1 MDKPRGECKKCVLL
15 RKQKW
20 RVENDERYKR
30 KAAEYRNRPEIK
42 TRQKQQSDAWYAK
55 PENKERKRLQYQERY
70 RNDPK
75 FHIKK
80 VMKSRMRMALKNN
93 QKAGHTLELLGC
105 SIDEFKKWMEFQ
117 FTPYMTW
124 ANQGS
129 YWHMDHIKPCDSFD
143 LTNEGE
149 QYECFNWKNIRPLYG
164 PDNISKGNTYNDRIK
179 LCASITLGAYEF
191 QKNKL
196 QKELERLQN
205 NEPNIDYFICDG
217 QIYYD
222 DLD

>member
-1 MDKPRGECKKCVLL
+1 
-15 RKQKW
+15 
-20 RVENDERYKR
+20 
-30 KAAEYRNRPEIK
+30 
-42 TRQKQQSDAWYAK
+42 
-55 PENKERKRLQYQERY
+55 
-70 RNDPK
+70 
-75 FHIKK
+75 
-80 VMKSRMRMALKNN
+80 MALKNN

-105 SIDEFKKWMEFQ
+105 SIDEFKRWMEFQ
-117 FTPYMTW
+117 FTPYMNW
-124 ANQGS
+124 RNQGS

-143 LTNEGE
+143 LTNEEE

-196 QKELERLQN
+196 QKELERLG
-205 NEPNIDYFICDG
+205 DGYFICDG